1 LKGRGG
7 GVNAEKNYQSTL
19 VRPCLPGSCCHK
31 LITSSEEV
39 NLGLSVEP
47 AQVRL
52 ITTKDDL
59 YSWKIL
65 PGKEHLFEKQ
75 LSKHSIGAYMELF
88 REVGVSFEAVLA
100 GETTSL
106 SHGSDSSITFSAKIS
121 ELERDKSELTE
132 ELCQWRTR
140 AERAEKDINHLRLR
154 IHALGQQD
162 KQKMALINSYRNIT
176 IKSLKEANGAFEKF
190 MLLGFNRK
198 RDTGWGMPAASP
210 CCGLGDGL

>member
-1 LKGRGG
+1 L
-7 GVNAEKNYQSTL
+7 L
-19 VRPCLPGSCCHK
+19 
-31 LITSSEEV
+31 
-39 NLGLSVEP
+39 VEP

-52 ITTKDDL
+52 ITTNDDL
-59 YSWKIL
+59 YSWKVL

-100 GETTSL
+100 GETTNL
-106 SHGSDSSITFSAKIS
+106 SQGSDSSITFSTKIS

-132 ELCQWRTR
+132 ELCQWKTR
-140 AERAEKDINHLRLR
+140 AKRAEKDNDQLRLR
-154 IHALGQQD
+154 IYALGQQD
-162 KQKMALINSYRNIT
+162 KQKMGLINSYINIT

-190 MLLGFNRK
+190 MLSDFDSE

-210 CCGLGDGL
+210 CGLGDKEWTLIEQ